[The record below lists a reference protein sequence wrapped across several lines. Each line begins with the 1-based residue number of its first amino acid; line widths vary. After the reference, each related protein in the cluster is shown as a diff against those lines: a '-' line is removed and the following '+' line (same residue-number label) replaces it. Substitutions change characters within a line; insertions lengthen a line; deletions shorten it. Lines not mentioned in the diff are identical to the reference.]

1 MKALRYFLLMLMAG
15 VLLSGCEK
23 DTPLFEDQEDV
34 ELKSA
39 QAPIPFKSNNRAV
52 YHPEIPGRYM
62 IHGTATHAGKLN
74 PQESFYQFT
83 SMVPTEIDGEMF
95 MYLEGYGKMVGANG
109 HGMEF
114 TFWSYQTL
122 DYTSYHGQ
130 IILTPGSGTGQFTG
144 ATGILNSSGGALP
157 EDDFVF
163 NKITGYL
170 VYN

>member
-1 MKALRYFLLMLMAG
+1 
-15 VLLSGCEK
+15 
-23 DTPLFEDQEDV
+23 
-34 ELKSA
+34 
-39 QAPIPFKSNNRAV
+39 
-52 YHPEIPGRYM
+52 M